1 MANWGATTVVS
12 VPARMD
18 VEHDQKSWCAI
29 NIHTTIALSVQGR
42 FGAMLPMCRSKS
54 EQSGSQIPIGSRSL
68 VLFSSGA
75 EEAGGVATLH
85 CQSKTLGRW
94 VGGSSIIGV
103 TSRLYGISPM
113 NGHALPS
120 ML

>member
-12 VPARMD
+12 VPSRMD

-75 EEAGGVATLH
+75 EEAGCHHFALPEQDIGT
-85 CQSKTLGRW
+85 
-94 VGGSSIIGV
+94 VGGWLIYNRCHIMV
-103 TSRLYGISPM
+103 VW
-113 NGHALPS
+113 H
-120 ML
+120 